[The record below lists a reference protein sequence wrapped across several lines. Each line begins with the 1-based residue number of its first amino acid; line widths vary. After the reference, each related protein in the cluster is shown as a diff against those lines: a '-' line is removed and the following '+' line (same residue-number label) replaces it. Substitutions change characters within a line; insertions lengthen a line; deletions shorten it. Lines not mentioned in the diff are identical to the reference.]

1 MGKVVS
7 KVKLTNYDDLV
18 LLRRGIKSQEE
29 VRQIEIDALIDT
41 GATMLSLP
49 QDLVEKLGL
58 FVPDKVL
65 VGQIPLEEMD
75 LVVDPKNGKV
85 SPRPESPDIP
95 LIEMY

>member
-18 LLRRGIKSQEE
+18 RCRNGVKSEAE
-29 VRQIEIDALIDT
+29 VCQVEVDALIDT

-58 FVPDKVL
+58 FVPDKEV
-65 VGQIPLEEMD
+65 VVTYTKWQQREE
-75 LVVDPKNGKV
+75 KNR
-85 SPRPESPDIP
+85 SRS
-95 LIEMY
+95 

>member
-1 MGKVVS
+1 
-7 KVKLTNYDDLV
+7 
-18 LLRRGIKSQEE
+18 
-29 VRQIEIDALIDT
+29 
-41 GATMLSLP
+41 MLSLP

-58 FVPDKVL
+58 FVPDKEVVVTYANGSKGKKKIAKGVNITLLGREALTDCIIEKKGTQVL